1 MEEEL
6 KISSEKDVDVKA
18 PKKRASKKTKTDGD
32 NVGTEAEELRNKIK
46 ALEEELA
53 RRDAETKRLLELSGK
68 VLDNNAKEKES
79 VMVKC
84 LELNGVELSSINRD
98 TIISL
103 PYDTWVDCDV
113 NELNQIF
120 KKVPNRELFEDG
132 ICIMEEGALDKF
144 RIKRKV
150 VVDIDKIVS
159 LLDTGDENRI
169 VKEFNSLTSNKKKS
183 QVGHLILYSIVGK
196 SLDGELDRIPRA
208 SIAAVEQYFGVRMK
222 DVEMLLKIF
231 REVKA

>member
-1 MEEEL
+1 MEEV
-6 KISSEKDVDVKA
+6 KISSEKDIDEK
-18 PKKRASKKTKTDGD
+18 PASKRRTKKAKED
-32 NVGTEAEELRNKIK
+32 NVVLNEAEELRAKIK

-68 VLDNNAKEKES
+68 VLETNTKDKES
-79 VMVKC
+79 VLVKC

-98 TIISL
+98 TVISL
-103 PYDTWVDCDV
+103 PYDVWVDCDV

-120 KKVPNRELFEDG
+120 KKVANRELFEDG
-132 ICIMEEGALDKF
+132 ICIMEEGALEKF
-144 RIKRKV
+144 RIKQKV
-150 VVDIDKIVS
+150 VIDIDKIIS
-159 LLDTGDENRI
+159 LLDTGDENKI
-169 VKEFNSLTSNKKKS
+169 VKEFNTLTSNKKKS

-208 SIAAVEQYFGVRMK
+208 SISAIEQYFGIKMK

-231 REVKA
+231 RDVKA